1 MKTLI
6 KNVTILT
13 MDDAD
18 RVLRDGWLLI
28 DGEKIAALGEAEQ
41 QCGESRA
48 AASSCS
54 SAGSS
59 GATAQV
65 ENALAAAQPLA
76 DSVVASARTN
86 AAIAQ
91 PIENLQQATAAADE
105 VIDGRG
111 GILLP
116 GFVNTHC
123 HVSMV
128 PFRSMGDDCPD
139 RLRRF
144 LFPLELEA
152 MTPELVYWGALYGIA
167 EMFLSGTTTFLDMYY
182 FEDRVAEACEQAGI
196 RGYLGETLIG
206 QKTCDS
212 PNEAYGGFAY
222 QKDFFAEYHGARHP
236 RIHPIIAPHGTTTLS
251 PEKLREAHDLAV
263 QYDTIFTLHASEM
276 DYEMEH
282 FRAMGMTPTA
292 FLDSIGAL
300 DTHTLAAHC
309 IHMTEEDLQL
319 MKSRGAGIAHCICSN
334 TKAGKGVA
342 PMERAR
348 QLDISFG
355 LGTDGPSS
363 GNTLSMF
370 DQMRMLPN
378 AQKTANHDRSLFPAR
393 TIVRAATR
401 GGAEVLHGTDR
412 IRKNGNAAG
421 AEAMHDTEYGYLA
434 PGMAADLTLVST
446 DAAHMFPVYNPFSA
460 LAYAANAADVDT
472 VFANG
477 QMVVRHGQLT
487 TLDLAEIR
495 AQLVE
500 KMKPFMA
507 AAEKYSDII

>member
-6 KNVTILT
+6 KHVTILT

-28 DGEKIAALGEAEQ
+28 DGEKIAALGEEAQKQAE
-41 QCGESRA
+41 
-48 AASSCS
+48 SSLDDR
-54 SAGSS
+54 
-59 GATAQV
+59 T
-65 ENALAAAQPLA
+65 
-76 DSVVASARTN
+76 VASAQTN
-86 AAIAQ
+86 AAAQ
-91 PIENLQQATAAADE
+91 PIENLQQAAADE

-212 PNEAYGGFAY
+212 PNEEYGGFAY

-309 IHMTEEDLQL
+309 IHMTEEDLKL
-319 MKSRGAGIAHCICSN
+319 LKARGAGIAHCICSN

-348 QLDISFG
+348 QLGVGFG

-412 IRKNGNAAG
+412 IWKNGNAAG

-460 LAYAANAADVDT
+460 LVYAANAADVDT

-477 QMVVRHGQLT
+477 RMVVRHGELT

-495 AQLVE
+495 AHLME
-500 KMKPFMA
+500 EMKPFMV

>member
-6 KNVTILT
+6 KHVTILT

-54 SAGSS
+54 SAGGS
-59 GATAQV
+59 GATAQA
-65 ENALAAAQPLA
+65 ENALAAALPLA

-167 EMFLSGTTTFLDMYY
+167 EMLLSGTTTFLDMYY

-212 PNEAYGGFAY
+212 PDEEYGGFAY

-300 DTHTLAAHC
+300 DEHTLAAHC

-319 MKSRGAGIAHCICSN
+319 MKSRGADIAHCICSN

>member
-28 DGEKIAALGEAEQ
+28 DGEKIADLGE
-41 QCGESRA
+41 G
-48 AASSCS
+48 AS
-54 SAGSS
+54 
-59 GATAQV
+59 
-65 ENALAAAQPLA
+65 
-76 DSVVASARTN
+76 D
-86 AAIAQ
+86 IM
-91 PIENLQQATAAADE
+91 ADE

-212 PNEAYGGFAY
+212 PDAEYGGFTY

-276 DYEMEH
+276 DYEMEY
-282 FRAMGMTPTA
+282 FRAMGLTPTA

-300 DTHTLAAHC
+300 DEHTLAAHC

-319 MKSRGAGIAHCICSN
+319 LKARGAGIAHCICSN

-348 QLDISFG
+348 QLGIGFG

-401 GGAEVLHGTDR
+401 GGAEVLHGTGDCKLR
-412 IRKNGNAAG
+412 VDSNSSG
-421 AEAMHDTEYGYLA
+421 AEILHDPDYGYLA

-446 DAAHMFPVYNPFSA
+446 DAVNMFPVYNPFSA
-460 LAYAANAADVDT
+460 LAYAANAADVDM

-477 QMVVRHGQLT
+477 RLVVRHGELT

-495 AQLVE
+495 AHLVE
-500 KMKPFMA
+500 EMKPFMV
-507 AAEKYSDII
+507 AAEKYRDII

>member
-28 DGEKIAALGEAEQ
+28 DGEKIAALGEEEQ
-41 QCGESRA
+41 QAEA
-48 AASSCS
+48 
-54 SAGSS
+54 
-59 GATAQV
+59 V
-65 ENALAAAQPLA
+65 
-76 DSVVASARTN
+76 
-86 AAIAQ
+86 
-91 PIENLQQATAAADE
+91 ADE
-105 VIDGRG
+105 VIDGAG

-212 PNEAYGGFAY
+212 PDEAYGGFAY

-236 RIHPIIAPHGTTTLS
+236 RIYPIIAPHGTTTLS
-251 PEKLREAHDLAV
+251 PEKLREAHELAV
-263 QYDTIFTLHASEM
+263 KYDTIFTLHASEM

-300 DTHTLAAHC
+300 DEHTLAAHC

-319 MKSRGAGIAHCICSN
+319 MKRRGAGIAHCICSN

-348 QLDISFG
+348 QLGVGFG

-477 QMVVRHGQLT
+477 RMVVRHGQLT

-500 KMKPFMA
+500 KMKPFMV

>member
-6 KNVTILT
+6 KHVTILT

-28 DGEKIAALGEAEQ
+28 DGEKIAALGEAEPQ
-41 QCGESRA
+41 SEEGGA
-48 AASSCS
+48 AASGCS
-54 SAGSS
+54 SAGGSS
-59 GATAQV
+59 ATAQA
-65 ENALAAAQPLA
+65 ENSLDSAA
-76 DSVVASARTN
+76 ASARTT
-86 AAIAQ
+86 AASQ
-91 PIENLQQATAAADE
+91 PIENQQQATAARPIENLLQAEVAADE

-212 PNEAYGGFAY
+212 PDEEYGGFAY

-251 PEKLREAHDLAV
+251 PEKLREAHALAV

-300 DTHTLAAHC
+300 DAHTLAAHC

-319 MKSRGAGIAHCICSN
+319 LKARGAGIAHCICSN

-348 QLDISFG
+348 QLGIGFG

-370 DQMRMLPN
+370 DQMRMLPK

-401 GGAEVLHGTDR
+401 GGAEVLHGT
-412 IRKNGNAAG
+412 A
-421 AEAMHDTEYGYLA
+421 YGYLA

-446 DAAHMFPVYNPFSA
+446 AAAHMFPVYNPFSA

-477 QMVVRHGQLT
+477 RMVVRHGELT

-495 AQLVE
+495 AHLVE
-500 KMKPFMA
+500 EMKPFMA
-507 AAEKYSDII
+507 AAEKYRDII

>member
-18 RVLRDGWLLI
+18 RVLRDGWILI
-28 DGEKIAALGEAEQ
+28 DGEKIADLGERV
-41 QCGESRA
+41 S
-48 AASSCS
+48 
-54 SAGSS
+54 
-59 GATAQV
+59 
-65 ENALAAAQPLA
+65 
-76 DSVVASARTN
+76 D
-86 AAIAQ
+86 IM
-91 PIENLQQATAAADE
+91 ADE

-212 PNEAYGGFAY
+212 PDEEYGGFAY

-300 DTHTLAAHC
+300 DAHTLAAHC

-319 MKSRGAGIAHCICSN
+319 MKSRGTGIAHCICSN

-348 QLDISFG
+348 QLGIGFG

-401 GGAEVLHGTDR
+401 GGAEVLHGTDKIQENGNAAGTGVLHGTGDYKTR
-412 IRKNGNAAG
+412 ADGNAAG
-421 AEAMHDTEYGYLA
+421 AEILHDTNYGYLA

-477 QMVVRHGQLT
+477 QAVVRHGQLT

-495 AQLVE
+495 AHLVE
-500 KMKPFMA
+500 EMKPFMA
-507 AAEKYSDII
+507 AAEKYRDII

>member
-6 KNVTILT
+6 KHVTILT

-28 DGEKIAALGEAEQ
+28 DGEKIAALGEGEQ
-41 QCGESRA
+41 KHEASGA
-48 AASSCS
+48 AASACS
-54 SAGSS
+54 SAGASS
-59 GATAQV
+59 ATAQQA
-65 ENALAAAQPLA
+65 ETALDDRTVASAQTNAAAQP
-76 DSVVASARTN
+76 
-86 AAIAQ
+86 
-91 PIENLQQATAAADE
+91 IESLQQAEADADE
-105 VIDGRG
+105 VIDGAG

-212 PNEAYGGFAY
+212 PDEAYGGFAY

-236 RIHPIIAPHGTTTLS
+236 RIYPIIAPHGTTTLS

-300 DTHTLAAHC
+300 DEHTLAAHC

-319 MKSRGAGIAHCICSN
+319 LKARGAGIAHCICSN

-348 QLDISFG
+348 QLGIGFG

-401 GGAEVLHGTDR
+401 GGAEVLHGTGDYKLR
-412 IRKNGNAAG
+412 AIGNAAG
-421 AEAMHDTEYGYLA
+421 AEILHDTNYGYLA

-446 DAAHMFPVYNPFSA
+446 DAVNMFPVYNPFSA

-477 QMVVRHGQLT
+477 RMVVRHGELT

-495 AQLVE
+495 AHLME
-500 KMKPFMA
+500 EMKPFMA

>member
-6 KNVTILT
+6 KHVTILT

-28 DGEKIAALGEAEQ
+28 DGEKIAALGEAEPQ
-41 QCGESRA
+41 SEEGGA
-48 AASSCS
+48 AASGCS
-54 SAGSS
+54 SAGGSS
-59 GATAQV
+59 ATAQA
-65 ENALAAAQPLA
+65 ENSLDSAA
-76 DSVVASARTN
+76 ASARTT
-86 AAIAQ
+86 AASQ
-91 PIENLQQATAAADE
+91 PIENQQQATAARPIENLLQAEAAADE

-212 PNEAYGGFAY
+212 PDEEYGGFAY

-251 PEKLREAHDLAV
+251 PEKLREAHALAV

-300 DTHTLAAHC
+300 DAHTLAAHC

-319 MKSRGAGIAHCICSN
+319 LKARGAGIAHCICSN

-342 PMERAR
+342 RPPATRSRCLTRCGCSRMPRRRRTMTAR
-348 QLDISFG
+348 SSRR
-355 LGTDGPSS
+355 GPSS
-363 GNTLSMF
+363 AQRPVVVQKCCMAQPTATSPRGWPPTS
-370 DQMRMLPN
+370 RSCRLPLPTCSRCTTRS
-378 AQKTANHDRSLFPAR
+378 QHWPTPRTRPMSTRCSQTAGWSSATESSRRSTSRRSAR
-393 TIVRAATR
+393 TSWKR
-401 GGAEVLHGTDR
+401 
-412 IRKNGNAAG
+412 
-421 AEAMHDTEYGYLA
+421 
-434 PGMAADLTLVST
+434 
-446 DAAHMFPVYNPFSA
+446 
-460 LAYAANAADVDT
+460 
-472 VFANG
+472 
-477 QMVVRHGQLT
+477 
-487 TLDLAEIR
+487 
-495 AQLVE
+495 
-500 KMKPFMA
+500 
-507 AAEKYSDII
+507 

>member
-18 RVLRDGWLLI
+18 RVLRDGWLLT
-28 DGEKIAALGEAEQ
+28 DDEKIAALGEEEQ
-41 QCGESRA
+41 QAE
-48 AASSCS
+48 
-54 SAGSS
+54 
-59 GATAQV
+59 
-65 ENALAAAQPLA
+65 
-76 DSVVASARTN
+76 
-86 AAIAQ
+86 
-91 PIENLQQATAAADE
+91 AAADE

-251 PEKLREAHDLAV
+251 LEKLREAHDLAM

-300 DTHTLAAHC
+300 DEHTLAAHC

-348 QLDISFG
+348 QLDVGFG

-477 QMVVRHGQLT
+477 RMVVRHGQLT

-495 AQLVE
+495 AARGKDEAVYGRRGEVQRYYLILFDNVQ
-500 KMKPFMA
+500 K
-507 AAEKYSDII
+507 

>member
-28 DGEKIAALGEAEQ
+28 DGEKIAALGEAEPQ
-41 QCGESRA
+41 REESGVASTAEAAQAVDSFTDSA
-48 AASSCS
+48 AATQS
-54 SAGSS
+54 
-59 GATAQV
+59 
-65 ENALAAAQPLA
+65 
-76 DSVVASARTN
+76 
-86 AAIAQ
+86 
-91 PIENLQQATAAADE
+91 IETLQQAEAAADE
-105 VIDGRG
+105 VIDGMG

-182 FEDRVAEACEQAGI
+182 FEDRVAEACEQTGI

-212 PNEAYGGFAY
+212 PEAEYGGFAY

-251 PEKLREAHDLAV
+251 PEKLCEAHDLAV

-300 DTHTLAAHC
+300 DEHTLAAHC

-319 MKSRGAGIAHCICSN
+319 LKARGAGIAHCICSN

-348 QLDISFG
+348 QLGIGFG

-401 GGAEVLHGTDR
+401 GGAEVLHATGDYKLR
-412 IRKNGNAAG
+412 ENANAAG
-421 AEAMHDTEYGYLA
+421 PEILHDPDYGYLA

-477 QMVVRHGQLT
+477 RMVVRHGALT

-495 AQLVE
+495 AHLVE
-500 KMKPFMA
+500 EMKPFMA
-507 AAEKYSDII
+507 AAEKYRDII

>member
-6 KNVTILT
+6 KHVTILT

-28 DGEKIAALGEAEQ
+28 DGEKIAALGEAEPQ
-41 QCGESRA
+41 SEEGGA
-48 AASSCS
+48 AASGCS
-54 SAGSS
+54 SAGGSS
-59 GATAQV
+59 ATAQA
-65 ENALAAAQPLA
+65 ENSLDSAA
-76 DSVVASARTN
+76 ASARTT
-86 AAIAQ
+86 AASQ
-91 PIENLQQATAAADE
+91 PIENQQQATAARPIENLLQAEVAADE

-212 PNEAYGGFAY
+212 PDEEYGGFAY

-251 PEKLREAHDLAV
+251 PEKLREAHALAV

-300 DTHTLAAHC
+300 DAHTLAAHC

-319 MKSRGAGIAHCICSN
+319 LKARGAGIAHCICSN

-348 QLDISFG
+348 QLGIGFG

-401 GGAEVLHGTDR
+401 GGAEVLHGT
-412 IRKNGNAAG
+412 A
-421 AEAMHDTEYGYLA
+421 YGYLA

-446 DAAHMFPVYNPFSA
+446 AAAHMFPVYNPFSA

-477 QMVVRHGQLT
+477 RMVVRHGELT

-495 AQLVE
+495 AHLVE
-500 KMKPFMA
+500 EMKPFMA
-507 AAEKYSDII
+507 AAEKYRDII

>member
-6 KNVTILT
+6 KHVTILT

-28 DGEKIAALGEAEQ
+28 DGEKIAALGEEEQ
-41 QCGESRA
+41 KQATIGA
-48 AASSCS
+48 AASACS
-54 SAGSS
+54 SAGGSS
-59 GATAQV
+59 ATAQQA
-65 ENALAAAQPLA
+65 ETALADRMVDSAQA
-76 DSVVASARTN
+76 N
-86 AAIAQ
+86 AAQ
-91 PIENLQQATAAADE
+91 PIESLQQAEAVADE
-105 VIDGRG
+105 VIDGAG

-212 PNEAYGGFAY
+212 PDETYGGFAY
-222 QKDFFAEYHGARHP
+222 QKNFFAEYHGARHP

-251 PEKLREAHDLAV
+251 PEKLRAAHELAV
-263 QYDTIFTLHASEM
+263 KYDTIFTLHASEM

-300 DTHTLAAHC
+300 DEHTLAAHC

-319 MKSRGAGIAHCICSN
+319 MKRRGAGIAHCICSN

-348 QLDISFG
+348 QLGISFG

-401 GGAEVLHGTDR
+401 GGAEVLHGTD
-412 IRKNGNAAG
+412 
-421 AEAMHDTEYGYLA
+421 YGYLA

-446 DAAHMFPVYNPFSA
+446 AATHMFPVYNPFSA

>member
-6 KNVTILT
+6 KHVTILT

-28 DGEKIAALGEAEQ
+28 DGEKIAALGEAEPQ
-41 QCGESRA
+41 SEEGGA
-48 AASSCS
+48 AASGCS
-54 SAGSS
+54 SAGGSS
-59 GATAQV
+59 ATAQA
-65 ENALAAAQPLA
+65 ENSLDSAA
-76 DSVVASARTN
+76 ASARTT
-86 AAIAQ
+86 AASQ
-91 PIENLQQATAAADE
+91 PIENQQQATAARPIENLLQAEVAADE

-212 PNEAYGGFAY
+212 PDAEYGGFAY

-236 RIHPIIAPHGTTTLS
+236 RIHPIIAPHGTTTLP

-300 DTHTLAAHC
+300 DAHTLAAHC

-319 MKSRGAGIAHCICSN
+319 LKARGAGIAHCICSN

-348 QLDISFG
+348 QLGIGFG
-355 LGTDGPSS
+355 PDHRPRSDPWWCRSAAWHSLRLPRPGDGRRPHARVDCRCPHVP
-363 GNTLSMF
+363 GVQPVLSIGL
-370 DQMRMLPN
+370 R
-378 AQKTANHDRSLFPAR
+378 RE
-393 TIVRAATR
+393 R
-401 GGAEVLHGTDR
+401 GR
-412 IRKNGNAAG
+412 C
-421 AEAMHDTEYGYLA
+421 
-434 PGMAADLTLVST
+434 
-446 DAAHMFPVYNPFSA
+446 
-460 LAYAANAADVDT
+460 
-472 VFANG
+472 
-477 QMVVRHGQLT
+477 RHGVRKRP
-487 TLDLAEIR
+487 DGRPPRR
-495 AQLVE
+495 AHDARPRGDPRAPRGRDEAVHGGRGE
-500 KMKPFMA
+500 VP
-507 AAEKYSDII
+507 

>member
-6 KNVTILT
+6 QNVTILT

-28 DGEKIAALGEAEQ
+28 DGEKIAALGEAEPRS
-41 QCGESRA
+41 GESGA
-48 AASSCS
+48 AASGCS
-54 SAGSS
+54 NAGGSS
-59 GATAQV
+59 ATAQA
-65 ENALAAAQPLA
+65 ENSLDSAA
-76 DSVVASARTN
+76 ASARTT
-86 AAIAQ
+86 AASQ
-91 PIENLQQATAAADE
+91 PIENQQQATAARPIENLLQAEVAADE

-212 PNEAYGGFAY
+212 PDAEYGGFAY

-236 RIHPIIAPHGTTTLS
+236 RIHPIIAPHGTTTLP

-300 DTHTLAAHC
+300 DAHTLAAHC

-319 MKSRGAGIAHCICSN
+319 LKARGAGIAHCICSN

-348 QLDISFG
+348 QLGIGFG

-401 GGAEVLHGTDR
+401 GGAEVLHGT
-412 IRKNGNAAG
+412 A
-421 AEAMHDTEYGYLA
+421 YGYLA

-446 DAAHMFPVYNPFSA
+446 AAAHMFPVYNPFSA

-477 QMVVRHGQLT
+477 RMVVRHGELT

-495 AQLVE
+495 AHLVE
-500 KMKPFMA
+500 EMKPFMA
-507 AAEKYSDII
+507 AAEKYRDII

>member
-1 MKTLI
+1 MFTKVLIANRGAIAVRIERTLKKMGVGSVAVYAQADQDSLHV
-6 KNVTILT
+6 KN
-13 MDDAD
+13 AD
-18 RVLRDGWLLI
+18 EAVCLGEGTVSETYLSI
-28 DGEKIAALGEAEQ
+28 EKI
-41 QCGESRA
+41 
-48 AASSCS
+48 
-54 SAGSS
+54 
-59 GATAQV
+59 
-65 ENALAAAQPLA
+65 LAAAKETGAEAVHPGYGFLPENT
-76 DSVVASARTN
+76 DF
-86 AAIAQ
+86 AA
-91 PIENLQQATAAADE
+91 
-105 VIDGRG
+105 
-111 GILLP
+111 
-116 GFVNTHC
+116 
-123 HVSMV
+123 
-128 PFRSMGDDCPD
+128 
-139 RLRRF
+139 
-144 LFPLELEA
+144 
-152 MTPELVYWGALYGIA
+152 
-167 EMFLSGTTTFLDMYY
+167 
-182 FEDRVAEACEQAGI
+182 ACEQAGI

-212 PNEAYGGFAY
+212 PDEAYGGFAY

-251 PEKLREAHDLAV
+251 PEKLREAHELAV
-263 QYDTIFTLHASEM
+263 KYDTIFTLHASEM

-282 FRAMGMTPTA
+282 FRAMGVTPTA

-300 DTHTLAAHC
+300 DEHTLAAHC

-319 MKSRGAGIAHCICSN
+319 MKRRGAGIAHCICSN

-348 QLDISFG
+348 QLGVGFG

-401 GGAEVLHGTDR
+401 GGAEVLHGTD
-412 IRKNGNAAG
+412 
-421 AEAMHDTEYGYLA
+421 YGYLA

-446 DAAHMFPVYNPFSA
+446 EAAHMFPVYNPFSA

-477 QMVVRHGQLT
+477 RMVVRHGELT